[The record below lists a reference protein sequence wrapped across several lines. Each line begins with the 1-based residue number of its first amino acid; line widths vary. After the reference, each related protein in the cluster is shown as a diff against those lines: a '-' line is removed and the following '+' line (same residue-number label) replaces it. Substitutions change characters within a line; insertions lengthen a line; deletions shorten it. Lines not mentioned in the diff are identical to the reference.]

1 MASFTERFAMNHTII
16 FPRFGSQ
23 FIRKNTAHQGS
34 HFSHET
40 WISLLLVAVASWP
53 VLRWYAMRLQDGGD
67 EPWGILPLLVA
78 CWFLWRNHSR
88 EKIVTDSKWSLA
100 GAALIF
106 LAALGTWHLPPLMR
120 AGFSF
125 IAIVLLI
132 RPQRNSA
139 VCVLLLL
146 SLPVISSLQFYLGWP
161 LRVVVTECSAFL
173 LNSTGFTAHAES
185 TKIIVKG
192 HHVAVDPACSGIRFL
207 WHGCLFAAIFAAW
220 RRASWSS
227 TLLVFV
233 VAIPLVLV
241 ANIIRACVL
250 TFQETGYLLKGNA
263 VHEVVGLI
271 FFLLSALLILR
282 LPIRKSCSVVVPP
295 RPVWLR
301 QARMM
306 LLAAAAIISP
316 ALAVTKSWSSPAFV
330 DTHEVL
336 TTFEF
341 MDEQYDLTKIDPTAE
356 EMYFSQHFPGSIGV
370 YQSAGLHLIVRDVAC
385 ATRQLHP
392 SADCLRAV
400 GYAIG
405 EEKIFVDRKGGP
417 WWHYRIQKEGQR
429 FDVHERIISSLDQ
442 SSWTDVSAWYWS
454 ALRHPLNGPWR
465 AETVITVN
473 GGLL

>member
-16 FPRFGSQ
+16 FPHFGSLYV
-23 FIRKNTAHQGS
+23 RKKSADHGS
-34 HFSHET
+34 YFSKET

-78 CWFLWRNHSR
+78 CWFLWRNHER
-88 EKIVTDSKWSLA
+88 EKFVTDSKWRLA

-106 LAALGTWHLPPLMR
+106 LVALGTWHLPPLMR
-120 AGFSF
+120 AAFSL
-125 IAIVLLI
+125 IGMVLLI
-132 RPQRNSA
+132 GPQRNSA
-139 VCVLLLL
+139 VCLLLLL

-161 LRVVVTECSAFL
+161 LRVVVTECSVIL
-173 LNSTGFTAHAES
+173 LNLMGFSAHADA
-185 TKIIVKG
+185 TTIVVNG
-192 HHVAVDPACSGIRFL
+192 QHVAVDPACSGIRFL
-207 WHGCLFAAIFAAW
+207 WHGCFFAATFAAW
-220 RRASWSS
+220 RRSSWAS
-227 TLLVFV
+227 TFLVFV
-233 VAIPLVLV
+233 IAIPMVMV

-250 TFQETGYLLKGNA
+250 TFQETGHLLKGDA

-282 LPIRKSCSVVVPP
+282 LPIRECRSVVTPP
-295 RPVWLR
+295 RHVWLR
-301 QARMM
+301 PARMM

-316 ALAVTKSWSSPAFV
+316 ALAATKLWQASSSMI
-330 DTHEVL
+330 TSEVL
-336 TTFEF
+336 TTYEF
-341 MDEQYDLTKIDPTAE
+341 MDVDYDLTKIDPTAQ
-356 EMYFSQHFPGSIGV
+356 EMNFSQHFPGSIGV
-370 YQSAGLHLIVRDVAC
+370 YQSAGLHLIVRDVAY

-392 SADCLRAV
+392 SSDCLRAA
-400 GYAIG
+400 GYSIG
-405 EEKIFVDRKGGP
+405 AAKVFVDRKGGH
-417 WWHYRIQKEGQR
+417 WWHYRIQKEGHR
-429 FDVHERIISSLDQ
+429 FDVHERIVSSLDQ